1 MASLRLVHGACS
13 AAEAGSAGRTNYIRD
28 IRSPKGRRRV
38 EHITQSIQH
47 YGMPVVF
54 LTVLLSRAGL
64 PFPAWPILLVAGALA
79 ASTGTSIPLLFGA
92 AVAGDLFADLFWYGA
107 GVRWGRRV
115 LGLLCKFTLSP
126 DSCVRQTETMFA
138 RMGAGT
144 LLFAK
149 FVPGFSYVAVALSG
163 ITGVRL
169 ATFLV
174 LDGIGSGAYVVVPL
188 VLGRIFHSAVADII
202 ATLARLGEYGIA
214 LVVAALVL
222 YVAARWIQRQ
232 IFIRQ
237 LRMDRISVSELAN
250 LIDGGRAPVI
260 FDVRASEARKRDG
273 MIPGAVAAHAA
284 EIEAVLKQYPRDV
297 EVVIY
302 CACPN
307 EATAAVAAIHLRR
320 AGYRKIRPLLG
331 GIEAWSQAGRP
342 LATV

>member
-1 MASLRLVHGACS
+1 M
-13 AAEAGSAGRTNYIRD
+13 
-28 IRSPKGRRRV
+28 
-38 EHITQSIQH
+38 EHIAQMIQH
-47 YGMPVVF
+47 YGIAVVF

-64 PFPAWPILLVAGALA
+64 PYPAWPVLLVAGALTA
-79 ASTGTSIPLLFGA
+79 AHGTLLPLLVGA
-92 AVAGDLFADLFWYGA
+92 AVAGDVIADLAWYAA

-126 DSCVRQTETMFA
+126 DSCVRQTETMFT

-163 ITGVRL
+163 ITGVGL
-169 ATFLV
+169 WTFV
-174 LDGIGSGAYVVVPL
+174 ILDGLGSAAYVAVPL
-188 VLGRIFHSAVADII
+188 VLGRIFHTAVADII

-214 LVVAALVL
+214 LVIGAIVL
-222 YVAARWIQRQ
+222 YVAIRWIQRQ

-237 LRMDRISVSELAN
+237 LRMDRISVGELTDM
-250 LIDGGRAPVI
+250 IDAGHTPVI
-260 FDVRASEARKRDG
+260 FDVRSAESRRRDG

-307 EATAAVAAIHLRR
+307 EATAAVAALHLRR

-331 GIEAWSQAGRP
+331 GIEAWSQSGGP
-342 LATV
+342 LATG

>member
-1 MASLRLVHGACS
+1 L
-13 AAEAGSAGRTNYIRD
+13 IRHD
-28 IRSPKGRRRV
+28 GVPL
-38 EHITQSIQH
+38 
-47 YGMPVVF
+47 VF

-64 PFPAWPILLVAGALA
+64 PYPAWPVLLVAGALTA
-79 ASTGTSIPLLFGA
+79 GHGALLPLLIGA
-92 AVAGDLFADLFWYGA
+92 AVAGDVIADVFWYGA
-107 GVRWGRRV
+107 GIRWGRRV

-126 DSCVRQTETMFA
+126 DSCVRQTETMFT

-163 ITGVRL
+163 ITGIGF
-169 ATFLV
+169 ATFV
-174 LDGIGSGAYVVVPL
+174 ILDGLGSAVYVAVPL
-188 VLGRIFHSAVADII
+188 LLGRIFHSAVADIV

-214 LVVAALVL
+214 LVVGALVL
-222 YVAARWIQRQ
+222 YVSVRWIQRQ

-237 LRMDRISVSELAN
+237 LRMDRISVQELTDM
-250 LIDGGRAPVI
+250 IDGGETPVI
-260 FDVRASEARKRDG
+260 FDVRSAESRQRDG

-284 EIEAVLKQYPRDV
+284 EIEAVMKQYPRNV

-307 EATAAVAAIHLRR
+307 EATAAVAAQHLRR

-342 LATV
+342 LATG

>member
-1 MASLRLVHGACS
+1 VIA
-13 AAEAGSAGRTNYIRD
+13 D
-28 IRSPKGRRRV
+28 I
-38 EHITQSIQH
+38 
-47 YGMPVVF
+47 
-54 LTVLLSRAGL
+54 
-64 PFPAWPILLVAGALA
+64 
-79 ASTGTSIPLLFGA
+79 
-92 AVAGDLFADLFWYGA
+92 FWYGA
-107 GVRWGRRV
+107 GARWGRGV

-126 DSCVRQTETMFA
+126 DSCVRQTETMFT
-138 RMGAGT
+138 RMGPGT

-163 ITGVRL
+163 ITGLGL
-169 ATFLV
+169 ASFLA
-174 LDGIGSGAYVVVPL
+174 LDGLGSGVYVAVPL

-222 YVAARWIQRQ
+222 YVAVRSIQRQ

-237 LRMDRISVSELAN
+237 LRMDRISVNELATM
-250 LIDGGRAPVI
+250 IDGGRTPVI
-260 FDVRASEARKRDG
+260 FDVRSAETRQRDG

-284 EIEAVLKQYPRDV
+284 DIEAVIRQYPRDV

-307 EATAAVAAIHLRR
+307 EATAAVAALHLRR

-331 GIEAWSQAGRP
+331 GIEAWAQAGHP
-342 LATV
+342 VAAG

>member
-1 MASLRLVHGACS
+1 
-13 AAEAGSAGRTNYIRD
+13 
-28 IRSPKGRRRV
+28 V
-38 EHITQSIQH
+38 EHIAQMIQQ
-47 YGMPVVF
+47 YGVAVVF
-54 LTVLLSRAGL
+54 LAVLLSRAGL
-64 PFPAWPILLVAGALA
+64 PYPAWPVLLVAGALTA
-79 ASTGTSIPLLFGA
+79 GHGALLPLLIGA
-92 AVAGDLFADLFWYGA
+92 AVAGDVIADVSWYGA

-126 DSCVRQTETMFA
+126 DSCVRQTETMFT

-163 ITGVRL
+163 ITGIGL
-169 ATFLV
+169 GTFVV
-174 LDGIGSGAYVVVPL
+174 LDGLGSAVYVAVPL

-202 ATLARLGEYGIA
+202 VTLARLGEYGIA

-222 YVAARWIQRQ
+222 YVAVRWIQRQ

-237 LRMDRISVSELAN
+237 LRMDRISVGELAGM
-250 LIDGGRAPVI
+250 IDAGQTPVI
-260 FDVRASEARKRDG
+260 FDVRAAEARRRDG

-307 EATAAVAAIHLRR
+307 EATAAIAARHLRR

-342 LATV
+342 LAAA

>member
-1 MASLRLVHGACS
+1 MEQIA
-13 AAEAGSAGRTNYIRD
+13 
-28 IRSPKGRRRV
+28 
-38 EHITQSIQH
+38 QMIQH

-64 PFPAWPILLVAGALA
+64 PFPAWPVLLVAGALTA
-79 ASTGTSIPLLFGA
+79 ANGASLPLLIGV
-92 AVAGDLFADLFWYGA
+92 AVAGDMIADLFWYGA

-115 LGLLCKFTLSP
+115 LGMLCKFTLSP
-126 DSCVRQTETMFA
+126 DSCVRQTETMFT

-163 ITGVRL
+163 ITGTAL

-174 LDGIGSGAYVVVPL
+174 LDGLGSAAYVALPL
-188 VLGRIFHSAVADII
+188 VLGRIFHHAVADVI
-202 ATLARLGEYGIA
+202 ATLARLGEVGIA
-214 LVVAALVL
+214 LVAAAFLL
-222 YVAARWIQRQ
+222 YVAVRWVQRQ

-237 LRMDRISVSELAN
+237 LRMDRISVGELGDM
-250 LIDGGRAPVI
+250 IDGGHRPVI
-260 FDVRASEARKRDG
+260 FDVRAADARQRDG

-284 EIEAVLKQYPRDV
+284 ELEAVLKHYPRDV
-297 EVVIY
+297 EIVIY

-307 EATAAVAAIHLRR
+307 EATAAVAARHLRR

-331 GIEAWSQAGRP
+331 GIDAWSQAGRP
-342 LATV
+342 LESVA

>member
-1 MASLRLVHGACS
+1 M
-13 AAEAGSAGRTNYIRD
+13 
-28 IRSPKGRRRV
+28 
-38 EHITQSIQH
+38 EHIAQLIRH
-47 YGMPVVF
+47 DGVPLVF

-64 PFPAWPILLVAGALA
+64 PYPAWPVLLVAGALTA
-79 ASTGTSIPLLFGA
+79 GHGALLPLLIGA
-92 AVAGDLFADLFWYGA
+92 AVAGDVIADVFWYGA
-107 GVRWGRRV
+107 GIRWGRRV

-126 DSCVRQTETMFA
+126 DSCVRQTETMFT

-163 ITGVRL
+163 ITGIGF
-169 ATFLV
+169 ATFV
-174 LDGIGSGAYVVVPL
+174 ILDGLGSAVYVAVPL
-188 VLGRIFHSAVADII
+188 LLGRIFHSAVADIV

-214 LVVAALVL
+214 LVVGALVL
-222 YVAARWIQRQ
+222 YVSVRWIQRQ

-237 LRMDRISVSELAN
+237 LRMDRISVQELTDM
-250 LIDGGRAPVI
+250 IDGGETPVI
-260 FDVRASEARKRDG
+260 FDVRSAESRQRDG

-284 EIEAVLKQYPRDV
+284 EIEAVMKQYPRNV

-307 EATAAVAAIHLRR
+307 EATAAVAAQHLRR

-342 LATV
+342 LATG